1 MTHRPRHTLRRLTG
15 WRPTGHGVCQ
25 AGFVSATVLAFLLVN
40 AQAAAAATGSGDGE
54 NGGMLAPFNV
64 PSSEGVPL
72 DHYQLVSDPGGV
84 TDFQQEAQSY
94 LMGMCFALVRIV
106 VGLEC
111 WLIHWAYSFPVT
123 KMMAAKSQALAD
135 GYRSWVVDQLGLP
148 GMLLAWAVVVC
159 SVMLL
164 RGRTGRAAGEL
175 ALSFVIVGVAS
186 AGLLRPDVLLGT
198 GGLLE
203 QARQA
208 SLEVASITTNQGA
221 PPPSS
226 VDPASISGPLEQT
239 LTSTFV
245 VQPYQLLQ
253 FGRPIPKDDK
263 AYDTYLASVAM
274 NGGPTGS
281 GTPAEP
287 HACDG
292 LEGMAAQACQLGQTG
307 NPAPPSCDALTGG
320 TKSWCLQDTG
330 KCDQLSGATKQ
341 LCDMGASQSTAGSG
355 GEANCDKLTG
365 LAKHFCQAAPPTSG
379 STTDQAKALADRF
392 KDVDP
397 AISAYI
403 APPSWDRVFGA
414 MLLLF
419 AALVVLV
426 MVVAMVLAL
435 FAAQAADALLAALD
449 YPALVWAILPGPN
462 RGVLWRWIG
471 SFVTSILVLFAA
483 SIFLPV
489 FGLTCSAFLSDSGQD
504 LITRMFLVDA
514 VAVVALGFH
523 RRIMAG
529 ASTAG
534 SRLANRMRWARI
546 GGSGT
551 GDDATR
557 TGQVIAGALARGAG
571 GGMAAGHSMFA
582 GSSPMQ
588 AHLAR
593 RARVLSS
600 ARALADIP
608 GAPLHPGRLLG
619 DIGREAAHGLA
630 PVTLAARGVH
640 HAWKGRAL
648 TPEEFEARRIRP
660 GLGGKLPVGS
670 QLHNRLIQ
678 TRGGRVLL
686 GGSRLAWGASF
697 GAPATW
703 TRTRRRVAAAQGE
716 VRGQVAHYQL
726 EASNYWRTEWKP
738 GFDDMTTPA
747 RVAGKAAAQ
756 TGARLHVAADVYGH
770 AAVDATKRAAVST
783 TTAAVLRAGTTSA
796 ATRPGSVRAERSH
809 SRVAS
814 EEEQAR
820 AEILHALRRAQREAR
835 GESGGDG
842 S

>member
-1 MTHRPRHTLRRLTG
+1 MRQT
-15 WRPTGHGVCQ
+15 
-25 AGFVSATVLAFLLVN
+25 GFVTATVFAFLVIN
-40 AQAAAAATGSGDGE
+40 AQAAAATTGSTGGSTP
-54 NGGMLAPFNV
+54 GMLAPFNV

-72 DHYQLVSDPGGV
+72 DHYQLVSDPGGM
-84 TDFQQEAQSY
+84 TDFQQSAQSY

-135 GYRSWVVDQLGLP
+135 GYRTWVVDQLGLP

-175 ALSFVIVGVAS
+175 ALTFLIVGVAS
-186 AGLLRPDVLLGT
+186 AGLLRPDVVLGS
-198 GGLLE
+198 GGLLD

-221 PPPSS
+221 APPAT

-245 VQPYQLLQ
+245 VEPYQLLQ
-253 FGRPIPKDDK
+253 FGRPIPRGDK

-274 NGGPTGS
+274 NGGPTGG
-281 GTPAEP
+281 GTPAANP

-292 LEGMAAQACQLGQTG
+292 LAGMPAQACQLGQTSQS
-307 NPAPPSCDALTGG
+307 PPPSCDGLSGG
-320 TKSWCLQDTG
+320 TKIWCLQGTG
-330 KCDQLSGATKQ
+330 RCDQLSGATKI
-341 LCDMGASQSTAGSG
+341 LCDMGSSQSSTSGSG
-355 GEANCDKLTG
+355 GANCDKLMG
-365 LAKHFCQAAPPTSG
+365 LAKHFCQAAPPTNG

-397 AISAYI
+397 AISAYV

-462 RGVLWRWIG
+462 RGVLWRWLG
-471 SFVTSILVLFAA
+471 SFVTSILVLFTA

-489 FGLTCSAFLSDSGQD
+489 FGLTCAAFLSGGQD
-504 LITRMFLVDA
+504 LITKMFLVDL
-514 VAVVALGFH
+514 VALVALGFH

-546 GGSGT
+546 GGSGS
-551 GDDATR
+551 GDGATR
-557 TGQVIAGALARGAG
+557 TGQVIAGALAAG
-571 GGMAAGHSMFA
+571 GPGGFGGMASGYALFA
-582 GSSPMQ
+582 GGNPAH

-593 RARVLSS
+593 RAGLLSS

-608 GAPLHPGRLLG
+608 GAPLHAGRLLG

-648 TPEEFEARRIRP
+648 TPEEFEARRIQP
-660 GLGGKLPVGS
+660 GAGGGLPVGS
-670 QLHNRLIQ
+670 RLHNRLIQ

-703 TRTRRRVAAAQGE
+703 TRARRRIAAGGRE
-716 VRGQVAHYQL
+716 VRGQVAHYNL
-726 EASNYWRTEWKP
+726 ERKNYWHTEWKP

-747 RVAGKAAAQ
+747 RLAEKAAAAG
-756 TGARLHVAADVYGH
+756 GARLHVAADVYGRP
-770 AAVDATKRAAVST
+770 AVEATKRAAVNT
-783 TTAAVLRAGTTSA
+783 ATAAVLRTGPAGSA
-796 ATRPGSVRAERSH
+796 TGGDPVQPERSH

-814 EEEQAR
+814 DEERAR

-835 GESGGDG
+835 GESGGEG